1 MLQPDNINFYPQYDL
16 NNEQSPLVE
25 IPNDIVK
32 PTIQNK
38 SIDIDIVNS
47 NAFYQNDKNNVN
59 VHKSND
65 ISVSNHT
72 S

>member
-38 SIDIDIVNS
+38 SIDIDILNS
-47 NAFYQNDKNNVN
+47 NAFYQNDKNNAN
-59 VHKSND
+59 LNKSND

-72 S
+72 L

>member
-25 IPNDIVK
+25 TPNDIVK

-38 SIDIDIVNS
+38 LIDIDIVNS
-47 NAFYQNDKNNVN
+47 NAFYQNDKNNAN
-59 VHKSND
+59 RNKSND

-72 S
+72 L

>member
-47 NAFYQNDKNNVN
+47 NAFYQNDKNNAN
-59 VHKSND
+59 LNKSND
-65 ISVSNHT
+65 ISVSNPT